1 MRLDMGCARLV
12 TTLGATLVL
21 LAPAAAQETESG
33 GAKAPSSAEYRIG
46 IADELRITVWREPDL
61 SLPVIVRPDGSIT
74 VPLVGDVRALGRTAT
89 EITRE
94 ITSALTKYIKEPI
107 VTVIVEQINSNTIY
121 VIGEVNRQGSIEL
134 RQRTRFLQALAMA
147 GGLTEFADK
156 SRVVLLREEGGR
168 EVVREIDYRRLIR
181 GEAPGDNLYVQPGDT
196 IIVY

>member
-1 MRLDMGCARLV
+1 
-12 TTLGATLVL
+12 
-21 LAPAAAQETESG
+21 
-33 GAKAPSSAEYRIG
+33 
-46 IADELRITVWREPDL
+46 VWREPDL